1 MIVLIGYLASA
12 FLAFSLITVNA
23 VKFRWLNIFGCISF
37 IVYGVLIA
45 AFPVIL
51 ANVTLL
57 GINIYQLVK
66 MYRYQETFSL
76 LPIHHDVDMM
86 QKFLSFYKTDI
97 QQYFPEFDSTIQK
110 NTIHFFVL
118 RDMMVA
124 NLFAA
129 HIVENGIALVDLNY
143 TIPQYRDFKI
153 GTFIFIKEKEY
164 LLQQGV
170 RKIVYEK
177 VHNKNHQKFL
187 EVTGFKKE
195 IIQHNTCFVYDV
207 V

>member
-1 MIVLIGYLASA
+1 MIVLVGYLASA

-37 IVYGVLIA
+37 IVYGVLID

-57 GINIYQLVK
+57 GINIYRLVK

-76 LPIHHDVDMM
+76 LPIHHDVEMM
-86 QKFLSFYKTDI
+86 QKFLSFYNTDI
-97 QQYFPEFDSTIQK
+97 QLYFPKFDISSQK
-110 NTIHFFVL
+110 NTIRFFVL

-129 HIVENGIALVDLNY
+129 HIVEDGIALVDLNY
-143 TIPQYRDFKI
+143 TIPQFRDFKI
-153 GTFIFIKEKEY
+153 GTFIFISEKKY
-164 LLQQGV
+164 LLQQGI

-177 VHNKNHQKFL
+177 VHNKSHQKFL

-195 IIQHNTCFVYDV
+195 LIYHNTCFVYNLV
-207 V
+207 

>member
-1 MIVLIGYLASA
+1 MIVFIGYLASA

-23 VKFRWLNIFGCISF
+23 VKFRWLNIFGCVSF
-37 IVYGVLIA
+37 IVYGILIT
-45 AFPVIL
+45 AFPVII

-76 LPIHHDVDMM
+76 LPIHQDVELM

-97 QQYFPEFDSTIQK
+97 QQYFPEFDVTVQENSIR
-110 NTIHFFVL
+110 FFVL
-118 RDMMVA
+118 RDMKVA
-124 NLFAA
+124 NLFVA
-129 HIVENGIALVDLNY
+129 HIVEDGIALVDLNY
-143 TIPQYRDFKI
+143 TIPQLRDFKI
-153 GTFIFIKEKEY
+153 GTYIFTKEKEY
-164 LLQQGV
+164 LLQRGI

-187 EVTGFKKE
+187 EITGFKKE
-195 IIQHNTCFVYDV
+195 INHHNTSFVYDV
-207 V
+207 A

>member
-57 GINIYQLVK
+57 GINVYQLVK

-76 LPIHHDVDMM
+76 LPIHYDVDLM

-97 QQYFPEFDSTIQK
+97 QQYFLNLI
-110 NTIHFFVL
+110 VL
-118 RDMMVA
+118 LKKKVFGF
-124 NLFAA
+124 LFC
-129 HIVENGIALVDLNY
+129 GI
-143 TIPQYRDFKI
+143 
-153 GTFIFIKEKEY
+153 
-164 LLQQGV
+164 
-170 RKIVYEK
+170 
-177 VHNKNHQKFL
+177 
-187 EVTGFKKE
+187 
-195 IIQHNTCFVYDV
+195 
-207 V
+207 

>member
-23 VKFRWLNIFGCISF
+23 VKFRWLNIFGCVSF
-37 IVYGVLIA
+37 VFYGVLIN

-76 LPIHHDVDMM
+76 LPIHYDLGMM
-86 QKFLSFYKTDI
+86 QKFLSFYKSDI
-97 QQYFPEFDSTIQK
+97 QEYFPEFNSITQEKSIQ
-110 NTIHFFVL
+110 FFVL

-124 NLFAA
+124 NLFVA
-129 HIVENGIALVDLNY
+129 HIIEDGVALVDLNY
-143 TIPQYRDFKI
+143 TIPQFRDFKI
-153 GTFIFIKEKEY
+153 GTYIFIKEKEY
-164 LLQQGV
+164 LLQQGI

-177 VHNKNHQKFL
+177 VHNKSHQKFL

-195 IIQHNTCFVYDV
+195 IIHHNICFVYGV